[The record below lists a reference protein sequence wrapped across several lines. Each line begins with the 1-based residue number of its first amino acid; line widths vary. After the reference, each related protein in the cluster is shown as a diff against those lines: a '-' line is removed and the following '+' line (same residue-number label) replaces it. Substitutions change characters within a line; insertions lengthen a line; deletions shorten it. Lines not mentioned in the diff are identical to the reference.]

1 MDLSCFNTRKHIF
14 RANRIK
20 IEPMVLFMIIFVF
33 ICLFLFIL
41 FPLLKVVYFSITDGQ
56 GNFDLKDIIRV
67 LNNKFYLD
75 TFKNTLKLGLIT
87 ATLST
92 IIGYIFAFSV
102 TRTAIPLKGFIRT
115 IATLPIISPPFVLSL
130 SVIFLLGRQGIIT
143 KGILGLQDVNIY
155 GLKSLV
161 LVQTLS
167 SFPIAYLTLCGILDI
182 MDPAVEDAA
191 RNLGSTRWHTFW
203 TVTLPLSLPGIASA
217 FLLVMINSLQDFSNP
232 MVLGG
237 NFSTLA
243 VQAYMEI
250 TGSYNLKVGSILAI
264 ALLIPSLMAFAVE
277 KYWIR
282 RKAYV
287 TLSGKPSYERKQISD
302 VKIVAVLFAVCILF
316 TAVILLFYG
325 TVLYG
330 SLVKIWGV
338 NNDFTLD
345 NYRFVFNLGFEPL
358 KNSVQLAL
366 IAAPIGGILGMIIAF
381 LVLRKRFW
389 GKGLMET
396 VSLMTYAVPGTIV
409 GIAYILAF
417 NKAPLALNGT
427 AALIVI
433 AFIFR
438 NMPVAIE
445 SGTST
450 LQQIDPCIEE
460 ASTNLGAS
468 SYTTFRRITLP
479 LIKSA
484 FLSGLIYEFVRA
496 MTAVSA
502 VIFIMSARWSLVTI
516 AILSHVQLSKYGS
529 ASAYAVILTIFIIVV
544 IKIMEYIISLMDR
557 RQHVS
562 KGGIL
567 N

>member
-1 MDLSCFNTRKHIF
+1 
-14 RANRIK
+14 
-20 IEPMVLFMIIFVF
+20 MIISIF

-41 FPLLKVVYFSITDGQ
+41 FPLLKVVYFSITNEQ
-56 GNFDLKDIIRV
+56 GHLSFTDLTSIFS
-67 LNNKFYLD
+67 NKFYIA
-75 TFKNTLKLGLIT
+75 TFNNSIKLGLIT
-87 ATLST
+87 AILST
-92 IIGYIFAFSV
+92 IIGYIFAFSI
-102 TRTAIPLKGFIRT
+102 TRTTIPLKGFFKT

-167 SFPIAYLTLCGILDI
+167 SFPIAYLTLSGILDAI
-182 MDPAVEDAA
+182 DPAVEDAA

-203 TVTLPLSLPGIASA
+203 TVTLPLSFPGIASA
-217 FLLVMINSLQDFSNP
+217 FLLVLVNSLQDFSNP

-237 NFSTLA
+237 NFTTLA

-250 TGSYNLKVGSILAI
+250 TGSYDLKVGSILAVT
-264 ALLIPSLMAFAVE
+264 LLIPSMTAFLLQ
-277 KYWIR
+277 KYWIS
-282 RKAYV
+282 RKSFV
-287 TLSGKPSYERKQISD
+287 TVSGKPSYERKQLDNPKS
-302 VKIVAVLFAVCILF
+302 VATMFSVCILF
-316 TAVILLFYG
+316 TAVVLLFYG
-325 TVLYG
+325 TVVYG
-330 SLVKIWGV
+330 SFVKIWGV
-338 NNDFTLD
+338 NHNFTLD

-358 KNSVQLAL
+358 KNSIQLAL
-366 IAAPIGGILGMIIAF
+366 TAAPIGGILGMIIAF
-381 LVLRKRFW
+381 LVVRKRFF
-389 GKGLMET
+389 GRKLMEA
-396 VSLMTYAVPGTIV
+396 VSLMTFAVPGTIV
-409 GIAYILAF
+409 GIGYILAF

-427 AALIVI
+427 ALLIVI

-460 ASTNLGAS
+460 ASTNLGAGS
-468 SYTTFRRITLP
+468 FTTFRRVTLP

-484 FLSGLIYEFVRA
+484 FFSGLVYEFVRA

-502 VIFIMSARWSLVTI
+502 VIFIMSARWNLVTI

-529 ASAYAVILTIFIIVV
+529 ASAYVVILIVFIVVV
-544 IKIMEYIISLMDR
+544 IKIMEYLINLMGR
-557 RQHVS
+557 RKKV
-562 KGGIL
+562 